1 MILWRESARI
11 VLYRCCD
18 CASIHADLKPYV
30 VPRPLPGQDTIMQ
43 PPQALNCPKC
53 PRKLEYVYTTEK
65 GNMLVYVCTEHGQW
79 LLGPSG
85 LHPPPTPTHRIE

>member
-1 MILWRESARI
+1 
-11 VLYRCCD
+11 
-18 CASIHADLKPYV
+18 
-30 VPRPLPGQDTIMQ
+30 MQ